1 LDDFCLDS
9 CTGQNSVYFGW
20 KQRFAGLFSV
30 FKRIFTSANNWIAIV
45 TNRLSLAL
53 FNQIYIMKFI
63 VSSSALLKQLQQI
76 SGVINANTVL
86 PILED
91 FLFEIEKNKL
101 TVVATDLETV
111 MKIHMD
117 IEAKDSGKVCIPAK
131 ILMDSL
137 KNIPEQPLT
146 FHIDKNFGVEITS
159 DNGKYKV
166 MGENPDN
173 FPKEPV
179 ADDANSFTM
188 TSSGLVTAIN
198 KSIFA
203 VSNDDLRPAM
213 TGVFFELDKKSITF
227 VATDAHRL
235 VRYSLTDVKCPQKHN
250 FIVPKKPLNLLKS
263 ALPDNEDEL
272 TVSYNNNHLFVV
284 HGGTE
289 LVCRLIDA
297 RFPDYKVV
305 IPTDNPYKMI
315 VNRADFQN
323 ALRRVSVFSNKSTN
337 QVALTISGSQLQ
349 LAAQDVDFSFEGNER
364 MACQY
369 DGEDLQIAFNAKF
382 LIEMLNGTDTDE
394 VNMEL
399 STPTKAGIIKPSEQA
414 ENEDLL
420 MLVMPLMLN
429 N

>member
-1 LDDFCLDS
+1 
-9 CTGQNSVYFGW
+9 
-20 KQRFAGLFSV
+20 
-30 FKRIFTSANNWIAIV
+30 
-45 TNRLSLAL
+45 
-53 FNQIYIMKFI
+53 MKFI
-63 VSSSALLKQLQQI
+63 ASSSSLLKQLQHI

-91 FLFEIEKNKL
+91 FLFEVEKNKL

-111 MKIHMD
+111 MRVQLD

-146 FHIDKNFGVEITS
+146 FNIDKNFAIEITS

-179 ADDANSFTM
+179 ADDTTSFTM
-188 TSSGLVTAIN
+188 MASALVTAIN
-198 KSIFA
+198 KTIFA
-203 VSNDDLRPAM
+203 TSNDDLRPAM
-213 TGVFFELDKKSITF
+213 TGVFFELDKKGLQC

-235 VRYSLTDVKCPQKHN
+235 VRYKRTDVKCPKTDS
-250 FIVPKKPLNLLKS
+250 FIAPRKPLTLLKAAIPS
-263 ALPDNEDEL
+263 TDEEI
-272 TVSYNNNHLFVV
+272 TVSYNSNHLFVK
-284 HGGTE
+284 HGTTQMS
-289 LVCRLIDA
+289 CRLIDA

-305 IPTDNPYKMI
+305 IPADNPYKLT
-315 VNRADFQN
+315 VNKSDFQS

-337 QVALTISGSQLQ
+337 QVALNISGSELQ

-364 MACQY
+364 MKCQY
-369 DGEDLQIAFNAKF
+369 TGEDLTIAFNARF
-382 LIEMLNGTDTDE
+382 LIEMLNATESDE
-394 VNMEL
+394 VVVEL
-399 STPTKAGIIKPSEQA
+399 STPTKAGILKPSEKD
-414 ENEDLL
+414 ENEELL

-429 N
+429 Q

>member
-1 LDDFCLDS
+1 
-9 CTGQNSVYFGW
+9 
-20 KQRFAGLFSV
+20 
-30 FKRIFTSANNWIAIV
+30 
-45 TNRLSLAL
+45 
-53 FNQIYIMKFI
+53 MKFI

-76 SGVINANTVL
+76 SGVINVNTVL

-101 TVVATDLETV
+101 TVIATDLETV
-111 MKIHMD
+111 MKIRVD
-117 IEAKDSGKVCIPAK
+117 IEAKDSGRVCIPAK
-131 ILMDSL
+131 ILLDSL

-146 FHIDKNFGVEITS
+146 FSIDKNFGIEITS

-173 FPKEPV
+173 FPKEPQPE
-179 ADDANSFTM
+179 DTSNFTM
-188 TSSGLVTAIN
+188 VSSALLTAIN
-198 KSIFA
+198 KTIFA

-213 TGVFFELDKKSITF
+213 TGVYFELDKKGITF

-235 VRYSLTDVKCPQKHN
+235 VRFSRTNVACPKKDS
-250 FIVPKKPLNLLKS
+250 FIVPKKPLNLLK
-263 ALPDNEDEL
+263 AVLPDNEDEL
-272 TVSYNNNHLFVV
+272 TISYTENHLFVT
-284 HGGTE
+284 HGQTE

-305 IPTDNPYKMI
+305 IPTDNPYKMTI
-315 VNRADFQN
+315 DRASFQN

-337 QVALTISGSQLQ
+337 QVALTITGNELQ

-382 LIEMLNGTDTDE
+382 LIEMLSGADTQE
-394 VNMEL
+394 VIVEL
-399 STPTKAGIIKPSEQA
+399 STPTKAGIIKPSEQE
-414 ENEDLL
+414 ENEELL

-429 N
+429 S

>member
-1 LDDFCLDS
+1 
-9 CTGQNSVYFGW
+9 
-20 KQRFAGLFSV
+20 
-30 FKRIFTSANNWIAIV
+30 
-45 TNRLSLAL
+45 
-53 FNQIYIMKFI
+53 MKFI

-76 SGVINANTVL
+76 NGVINANTVL

-137 KNIPEQPLT
+137 KNLPDQPLT
-146 FHIDKNFGVEITS
+146 FNIDKNFGVEITS

-173 FPKEPV
+173 FPKEPA
-179 ADDANSFTM
+179 ADDTSGFTM
-188 TSSGLVTAIN
+188 TSSALLTAIN
-198 KSIFA
+198 KSLFA

-213 TGVFFELDKKSITF
+213 TGVFFELGKKGISF

-235 VRYSLTDVKCPQKHN
+235 VKYTRKDVSCPKADN
-250 FIVPKKPLNLLKS
+250 FIVPKKPLNLLKT

-272 TVSYNNNHLFVV
+272 KVSYNSNHLFVD
-284 HGGTE
+284 HGTTQM
-289 LVCRLIDA
+289 VCRLIDA

-305 IPTDNPYKMI
+305 IPTDNPYKMT
-315 VNRADFQN
+315 VGRTDFQG
-323 ALRRVSVFSNKSTN
+323 ALRRVSIFSNKSTN
-337 QVALTISGSQLQ
+337 QVALSITGSELQ

-364 MACQY
+364 MKCQY
-369 DGEDLQIAFNAKF
+369 DGEDMQIAFNAKF
-382 LIEMLNGTDTDE
+382 LIEMMGATDSAE
-394 VNMEL
+394 VKMEL
-399 STPTKAGIIKPSEQA
+399 STSTKAGIIKPVEQEESE
-414 ENEDLL
+414 ELL

-429 N
+429 T

>member
-1 LDDFCLDS
+1 MS
-9 CTGQNSVYFGW
+9 P
-20 KQRFAGLFSV
+20 KLFLRMPEGV
-30 FKRIFTSANNWIAIV
+30 LLPVIFYLWHY
-45 TNRLSLAL
+45 
-53 FNQIYIMKFI
+53 QIFFMKFI
-63 VSSSALLKQLQQI
+63 VSSTQLLKHLQQI

-91 FLFEIEKNKL
+91 FLFEIEKSKL
-101 TVVATDLETV
+101 KIVATDLETV
-111 MKIHMD
+111 MKIQMD

-131 ILMDSL
+131 ILLDSL

-146 FHIDKNFGVEITS
+146 FNIDKNFGVEITS

-179 ADDANSFTM
+179 SDSATSFTM
-188 TSSGLVTAIN
+188 PSAALSTAIN
-198 KSIFA
+198 KCLFA

-213 TGVFFELDKKSITF
+213 TGVFFELTEKSITC

-235 VRYSLTDVKCPQKHN
+235 VRFSRLDVACPKKDT

-263 ALPDNEDEL
+263 VLPSNSDEL
-272 TVSYNNNHLFVV
+272 EISYNSNHLFVK
-284 HGGTE
+284 HAGTE

-305 IPTDNPYKMI
+305 IPTDNPYKLT
-315 VNRADFQN
+315 VNKNDFQG

-337 QVALTISGSQLQ
+337 QVALTITGSELQ

-364 MACQY
+364 MTCQY

-382 LIEMLNGTDTDE
+382 LIEMLSAADTEE
-394 VNMEL
+394 VTIEL
-399 STPTKAGIIKPSEQA
+399 STPTKAGIIKPTEKD
-414 ENEDLL
+414 ENEELL

-429 N
+429 S

>member
-1 LDDFCLDS
+1 
-9 CTGQNSVYFGW
+9 
-20 KQRFAGLFSV
+20 
-30 FKRIFTSANNWIAIV
+30 
-45 TNRLSLAL
+45 
-53 FNQIYIMKFI
+53 MKFI
-63 VSSSALLKQLQQI
+63 VSSSALLKHLQQI

-91 FLFEIEKNKL
+91 FLFDIHKNKL
-101 TVVATDLETV
+101 TVIATDLETV
-111 MKIHMD
+111 MKVELD

-137 KNIPEQPLT
+137 KNIPDQPLT
-146 FHIDKNFGVEITS
+146 FTIEKNFAIEITS

-173 FPKEPV
+173 FPKEPA
-179 ADDANSFTM
+179 ADDATAFTM
-188 TSSGLVTAIN
+188 TSSALVTAIN
-198 KSIFA
+198 KTLFS

-213 TGVFFELDKKSITF
+213 TGVYFELGKDSVNF

-235 VRYSLTDVKCPQKHN
+235 VRYQRKEVKAGKADN

-263 ALPDNEDEL
+263 ALPDNDDEL
-272 TVSYNNNHLFVV
+272 KIAYNGNHLFVS
-284 HGGTE
+284 HGTTQ

-305 IPTDNPYKMI
+305 IPVDNPYTMS
-315 VNRADFQN
+315 VSRSDFQN

-337 QVALTISGSQLQ
+337 QVVLSITGSELQ
-349 LAAQDVDFSFEGNER
+349 LASQDVDFSFEGNER
-364 MACQY
+364 MRCRY
-369 DGEDLQIAFNAKF
+369 EGEDMQIAFNAKF
-382 LIEMLNGTDTDE
+382 LIEMLNATDSDE
-394 VNMEL
+394 VKMEL
-399 STPTKAGIIKPSEQA
+399 STPTKAGIIKPADQDA
-414 ENEDLL
+414 DEDQL